1 MVINDELISKL
12 EGLSKLKLD
21 ENEKAALKTE
31 LGSIVDMF
39 AKISEVDT
47 TGITPLRQMTDTVN
61 NMREDIGYNQL
72 TTDQA
77 LKNAPV
83 SVGSYFAVPKVIE

>member
-12 EGLSKLKLD
+12 ENLSKLKLD
-21 ENEKAALKTE
+21 KGEKAALKTE

-47 TGITPLRQMTDTVN
+47 TGILPLRHMTNTVN
-61 NMREDIGYNQL
+61 NMREDVGHNQL
-72 TTDQA
+72 TKDQA
-77 LKNAPV
+77 LKNAPL
-83 SVGSYFAVPKVIE
+83 SIGPYFAVPKVIE

>member
-1 MVINDELISKL
+1 MVINDELIYKL

-21 ENEKAALKTE
+21 EGERNALKIE

-47 TGITPLRQMTDTVN
+47 TGITPLRHMTDTVN
-61 NMREDIGYNQL
+61 TMREDIGHNQL
-72 TTDQA
+72 TTEQA

-83 SVGSYFAVPKVIE
+83 SIGSYFAVPKVIE